1 MQREDV
7 EQREA
12 WIAALQ
18 AGENPFDEETLKE
31 LRGE

>member
-12 WIAALQ
+12 WIAALE
-18 AGENPFDEETLKE
+18 AGEDPFDEQTLKE
-31 LRGE
+31 LRDE